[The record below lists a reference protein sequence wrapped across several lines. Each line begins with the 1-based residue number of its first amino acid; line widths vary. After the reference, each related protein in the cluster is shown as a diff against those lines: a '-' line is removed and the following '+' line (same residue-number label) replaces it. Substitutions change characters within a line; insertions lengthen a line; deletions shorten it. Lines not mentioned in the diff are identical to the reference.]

1 MAFNGITNT
10 LRSTTILVAATFA
23 TGTSAQSIANL
34 IFAVDESGSM
44 VGEQD
49 FLGNFAADIDTA
61 LGGAGFSTV
70 NFGLTGYGSGIGG
83 NLGADNL
90 GRSFDVGG
98 GLFGNAADFATAT
111 DNLQL
116 SGGFEDGY
124 SAIDFILRTYPVT
137 PGTSTTLILVTDE
150 DRDNGNAALTFR
162 SLSSELN
169 ARGIN
174 LISVVDANFEDNTG
188 NPAIAS
194 DGTTAFVQDGTGF
207 TTAPLGSVSGSG
219 TTDADYIQLSFST
232 ANGCA
237 ASLNELRAGGD
248 AATAFSAVLLECLT
262 VAARGGGG
270 LVVPLNQYRDST
282 TVVMENHRAQVRRLA
297 FGPGAMV
304 NPEEEMVTQNAQV
317 ANDMFNVQ
325 GLRGYGMVTAYTG
338 DFDAHKDNVGLD
350 YDGYG
355 IIIGADH
362 TQAVATGTVRFGASV
377 GYGELDA
384 DLKESQSSLDTDST
398 TLQIYAAYSRAD
410 GFYTQGNLQYAWHD
424 FENRRVAGGTTFVGK
439 PDGESYSAE
448 VEVGYR
454 LDPMIIGKD
463 PVNGMA
469 LHMTPFAA
477 LGYENHDVDGYTES
491 NDGVTVASFDED
503 TAYGRLGI
511 RAMVEKFQ
519 QGNRRYGAI
528 EIAGT
533 GNFNGTSQR
542 VAINDGALFAPISS
556 RDDLRLDVRLEAGAE
571 LNANTAIFIN
581 LDGAFSSNSDQYAAT
596 AGLRLNF

>member
-1 MAFNGITNT
+1 MG
-10 LRSTTILVAATFA
+10 LVAATFA
-23 TGTSAQSIANL
+23 TGASAQSVANL

-44 VGEQD
+44 SGEQT
-49 FLGNFAADIDTA
+49 FLGNFASDIDTA
-61 LGGAGFSTV
+61 LGNAGFSTV
-70 NFGLTGYGSGIGG
+70 NFGLTGYGSALNPGI
-83 NLGADNL
+83 L
-90 GRSFDVGG
+90 GRSIDVGG
-98 GLFGNAADFATAT
+98 SLLGNATDFSTAT
-111 DNLQL
+111 GSLLLN
-116 SGGFEDGY
+116 GGTEDGY
-124 SAIDFILRTYPVT
+124 SAIDFILNTYPVT
-137 PGTSTTLILVTDE
+137 AGTSTTLILVTDE
-150 DRDNGNAALTFR
+150 DRDNENAALTFN
-162 SLSSELN
+162 SISTELN

-174 LISVVDANFEDNTG
+174 LISIVDADFEDDLGNT
-188 NPAIAS
+188 AIAS
-194 DGTTAFVQDGTGF
+194 DGTTAFVQDGIGF
-207 TTAPLGSVSGSG
+207 TRAPFGAVTGGDG

-232 ANGCA
+232 PNGCA
-237 ASLNELRAGGD
+237 ASLNELRDGGD
-248 AATAFSAVLLECLT
+248 DAVEAFSAVLLECLT
-262 VAARGGGG
+262 VAAVGGGGG

-304 NPEEEMVTQNAQV
+304 NPEEEPVTQNAQV
-317 ANDMFNVQ
+317 ANDMFSVD
-325 GLRGYGMVTAYTG
+325 GLRGYGMVTGYSG

-362 TQAVATGTVRFGASV
+362 TQEVATGTVRFGASV

-384 DLKESQSSLDTDST
+384 DEKESRSSLDTDST
-398 TLQIYAAYSRAD
+398 TLQIYAAYSRPD

-439 PDGESYSAE
+439 PDGDSYSAE

-454 LDPMIIGKD
+454 MDPMIMGKD

-469 LHMTPFAA
+469 LHLTPFAA

-491 NDGVTVASFDED
+491 NGGVTVAGFDED

-511 RAMVEKFQ
+511 RAMVETFQ
-519 QGNRRYGAI
+519 NGNRRYGAI
-528 EIAGT
+528 ELAGT

-542 VAINDGALFAPISS
+542 VAINDGAVLAPISS

-581 LDGAFSSNSDQYAAT
+581 VDGAFSSNSDQYAAT
-596 AGLRLNF
+596 AGLKLNF

>member
-1 MAFNGITNT
+1 MAFNSITNT

-23 TGTSAQSIANL
+23 TGASAQSVANL

-44 VGEQD
+44 GGEQD
-49 FLGNFAADIDTA
+49 FLGDFAADIDAA

-70 NFGLTGYGSGIGG
+70 NFGLTGFGSGLNPG
-83 NLGADNL
+83 DL

-98 GLFGNAADFATAT
+98 ALLGNAADFATAT
-111 DNLQL
+111 DDLL
-116 SGGFEDGY
+116 TSGGFEDGY
-124 SAIDFILRTYPVT
+124 SAIDFILNTYPT
-137 PGTSTTLILVTDE
+137 TAGTSTTLILVTDE
-150 DRDNGNAALTFR
+150 DRDNGNSALTFG
-162 SLSSELN
+162 SISSELN

-174 LISVVDANFEDNTG
+174 LISVVDASFVDDEGNT
-188 NPAIAS
+188 AIAT

-207 TTAPLGSVSGSG
+207 TRAPFGSVTNAAGS
-219 TTDADYIQLSFST
+219 TDGDYIQLSFAT
-232 ANGCA
+232 PNGCA
-237 ASLNELRAGGD
+237 ATLNELRAGGD

-262 VAARGGGG
+262 TAARGGGG

-297 FGPGAMV
+297 FGPGALL

-317 ANDMFNVQ
+317 ANDMFNVD
-325 GLRGYGMVTAYTG
+325 GLRGYGMVTGYSG

-362 TQAVATGTVRFGASV
+362 TREVATGTVRFGASV

-384 DLKESQSSLDTDST
+384 DIKETQSSLDTDST
-398 TLQIYAAYSRAD
+398 TLQIYAAYSRPD

-439 PDGESYSAE
+439 PDGDSYSAE

-454 LDPMIIGKD
+454 MDPMVMGKD
-463 PVNGMA
+463 AVNGMA
-469 LHMTPFAA
+469 LHLTPFAA

-491 NDGVTVASFDED
+491 NGGVTVAGFDED

-519 QGNRRYGAI
+519 EGNRRYGAI

-542 VAINDGALFAPISS
+542 VAINDGAVFAPISS
-556 RDDLRLDVRLEAGAE
+556 RDDLRLDIRLEAGAD
-571 LNANTAIFIN
+571 LNENSAIFIN

>member
-1 MAFNGITNT
+1 MAFNGITKT
-10 LRSTTILVAATFA
+10 LKSTTILVAATFA
-23 TGTSAQSIANL
+23 TGASAQSIANL

-44 VGEQD
+44 GGEQT
-49 FLGNFAADIDTA
+49 FLGNFASDIDTA
-61 LGGAGFSTV
+61 LSGAGFSTV
-70 NFGLTGYGSGIGG
+70 NFGLTGYGNGLSPG
-83 NLGADNL
+83 DL
-90 GRSFDVGG
+90 GRTIDVGG
-98 GLFGNAADFATAT
+98 ALLGNAADFATAT
-111 DNLQL
+111 GNLVT

-124 SAIDFILRTYPVT
+124 SAIDFILNTYPT
-137 PGTSTTLILVTDE
+137 TAGTSTTLILVTDE
-150 DRDNGNAALTFR
+150 DRDNGNPALTFG
-162 SLSSELN
+162 SISADLN
-169 ARGIN
+169 ARGVN
-174 LISVVDANFEDNTG
+174 LISVVEASLEDNAG
-188 NPAIAS
+188 NVAIAS
-194 DGTTAFVQDGTGF
+194 DGTTAFIQDGTGF
-207 TTAPLGSVSGSG
+207 TTAPFGTVTGSSG

-232 ANGCA
+232 PNGCA

-248 AATAFSAVLLECLT
+248 AATAFSAVLLQCLT
-262 VAARGGGG
+262 TAARGGGG

-282 TVVMENHRAQVRRLA
+282 TVVMENHRAQVRQLA
-297 FGPGAMV
+297 FGPGALL

-317 ANDMFNVQ
+317 ANDMFNVD

-355 IIIGADH
+355 IIIGGDH
-362 TQAVATGTVRFGASV
+362 TQEVATGTVRFGASV

-398 TLQIYAAYSRAD
+398 TLQIYAAYSRPD

-424 FENRRVAGGTTFVGK
+424 FENRRVAGGTTFVGT

-454 LDPMIIGKD
+454 MDPMVIGKD

-469 LHMTPFAA
+469 LHVTPFAA

-491 NDGVTVASFDED
+491 NGGVTVARFDED